1 MTIKQR
7 IIFIISLL
15 IGFLM
20 AAIVAG
26 LVIMKQNNQ
35 SFHQIYLDRIIP
47 LKDLKII
54 ADEYAV
60 NIVDTNHKLRNGNL
74 TFEQASGNIQ
84 QAQQVIEET
93 WNKYMATT
101 LTEQES
107 ALAQNAQTLMKK
119 PMNPSKA

>member
-1 MTIKQR
+1 M
-7 IIFIISLL
+7 
-15 IGFLM
+15 
-20 AAIVAG
+20 
-26 LVIMKQNNQ
+26 NN
-35 SFHQIYLDRIIP
+35 
-47 LKDLKII
+47 
-54 ADEYAV
+54 AV